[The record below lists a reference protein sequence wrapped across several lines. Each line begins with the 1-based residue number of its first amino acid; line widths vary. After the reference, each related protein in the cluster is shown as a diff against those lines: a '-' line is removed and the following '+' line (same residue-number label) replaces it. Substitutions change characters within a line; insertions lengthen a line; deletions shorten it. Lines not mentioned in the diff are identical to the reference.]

1 MTAHDHPSLPSD
13 ATLPTDEPLPADKT
27 LPSGEALPVDE
38 ALRPDEPLH
47 VDLAIVGAG
56 PCGLAAGVAAV
67 RAGLSV
73 VLLDR
78 GPIVSGIAQYPT
90 YMTFFSTAERLSI
103 GGLPF
108 VVAGEKPSRRDALAY
123 YRAVASHYDL
133 PVRQYETV
141 SSISSIEGDAS
152 SEPTE
157 TMDRRSFMKHSI
169 GADNE
174 VTTRPPRWRIRST
187 MRSGRERAVL
197 AHAVCVATGYFGRPN
212 MLGVPGET
220 LPHVMHGYTEGHF
233 AWREPVV
240 VVGGGNSAVDAALE
254 LLRAEAKVHI
264 VHFAEDLDRGVK
276 PWVRPVVANRMHDG
290 SIVAHFNARVTD
302 ITPEHVVIEGPE
314 GTEHIAATQV
324 YLLTGYLPETGLLS
338 DLGVPI
344 DEKSGV
350 PEHNPDT
357 MATPL
362 PGIYLAGVIASGF
375 DANKIFIE
383 NGRDHG
389 DMIVAHLTSN

>member
-1 MTAHDHPSLPSD
+1 MTTHEQASVLTAVLTD
-13 ATLPTDEPLPADKT
+13 A
-27 LPSGEALPVDE
+27 
-38 ALRPDEPLH
+38 PLH

-56 PCGLAAGVAAV
+56 PCGLAAGVAAR

-78 GPIVSGIAQYPT
+78 GPIVAGIAQYPT
-90 YMTFFSTAERLSI
+90 YMTFFSTGERLSI

-141 SSISSIEGDAS
+141 TSIVRADSPDSAVAVAVGATA
-152 SEPTE
+152 TE
-157 TMDRRSFMKHSI
+157 TGNANATSNHRGTAHAAERR
-169 GADNE
+169 
-174 VTTRPPRWRIRST
+174 VRWRVQSR
-187 MRSGRERAVL
+187 MRSGRERVVL
-197 AHAVCVATGYFGRPN
+197 ARAVCVATGYFGRPN
-212 MLGVPGET
+212 LLGVPGET
-220 LPHVMHGYTEGHF
+220 LPHVQHGYTEGHF

-240 VVGGGNSAVDAALE
+240 VVGGGNSAVDASLE
-254 LLRAEAKVHI
+254 LLRAEAKVHL
-264 VHFAEDLDRGVK
+264 VHFGDDLDRGVK

-290 SIVAHFNARVTD
+290 SIVAHFKARVVE

-314 GTEHIAATQV
+314 GEARIEATQV
-324 YLLTGYLPETGLLS
+324 YLLTGYLPETGLLA

-344 DEKSGV
+344 NSTTGI
-350 PEHNPDT
+350 PEHDPAT

-362 PGIYLAGVIASGF
+362 AGIYLAGVIASGF

-389 DMIVAHLTSN
+389 DLIVAHLTSS

>member
-1 MTAHDHPSLPSD
+1 MTMY
-13 ATLPTDEPLPADKT
+13 
-27 LPSGEALPVDE
+27 DE
-38 ALRPDEPLH
+38 AVVLTDAPLH

-56 PCGLAAGVAAV
+56 PCGLAAGVAAK

-73 VLLDR
+73 VLYDR

-90 YMTFFSTAERLSI
+90 YMTFFSTGERLSI

-108 VVAGEKPSRRDALAY
+108 VVAEEKPSRRDALAY

-141 SSISSIEGDAS
+141 TSITANTPATATATATAAATATATATATPTATATAPATSNHSGAAHAEGVRA
-152 SEPTE
+152 
-157 TMDRRSFMKHSI
+157 
-169 GADNE
+169 
-174 VTTRPPRWRIRST
+174 RWRVESRA
-187 MRSGRERAVL
+187 RSGRERVVL
-197 AHAVCVATGYFGRPN
+197 ARAVCVATGYFGRPN
-212 MLGVPGET
+212 LLGVPGET
-220 LPHVMHGYTEGHF
+220 LPHVQHGYTEGHF

-240 VVGGGNSAVDAALE
+240 VVGGGNSAVDASLE
-254 LLRAEAKVHI
+254 LLRAEAKVHL
-264 VHFAEDLDRGVK
+264 VHFGEDLDRGVK

-290 SIVAHFNARVTD
+290 SIIAHFNARVTE

-314 GTEHIAATQV
+314 GEERIEATQV
-324 YLLTGYLPETGLLS
+324 YLLTGYLPETGLLA

-344 DEKSGV
+344 NATTGI
-350 PEHNPDT
+350 PEHDPAT

-362 PGIYLAGVIASGF
+362 PGVYLAGVIASGF

-389 DMIVAHLTSN
+389 ELIVAHLTSS